1 MRKWTRAVI
10 VTAALAIAV
19 LSAACSPDEAN
30 AFVSVNSFRDANHVP
45 MLGWNESVY
54 AKAVAWS
61 SHMADEGTLSH
72 STLSDGVP
80 AGWTHLGENVA
91 YASSVEGAMAALE
104 ASPPHRANLL
114 NPVFTTAAIGIV
126 QRDGR
131 FWVTE
136 VFVG

>member
-1 MRKWTRAVI
+1 MRIARRLLI
-10 VTAALAIAV
+10 VVAGLALV
-19 LSAACSPDEAN
+19 LASAACTPEEGD
-30 AFVSVNSFRDANHVP
+30 AFKSVNTLREVNH
-45 MLGWNESVY
+45 LRWLDWNEGAY
-54 AKAVAWS
+54 KKAVAWS
-61 SHMADEGTLSH
+61 NHLADDGALSH

-80 AGWTHLGENVA
+80 AGWNILGENVA
-91 YASSVEGAMAALE
+91 YAGSVQQAMDALE

-114 NPVFTTAAIGIV
+114 NPRFTSIAIGIV